1 MTHFQRVI
9 KYLALLLAFFL
20 TAAIIFGGIGL
31 MGTIFGISNNSVLD
45 EMYSIELSQN
55 IEHIDIDVSAAS
67 LKIVLGDKFALS
79 TNIGKLNLTSD
90 STLKIKQRQHQ
101 VFSINN
107 GKSGEIILTIP
118 ADVVFKSFE
127 LDAGAGSIEIERLNS
142 QSVEIDAG
150 AGSIN
155 IKGGEIE
162 RLDLDLGVGKANIT
176 SAIKGKSNIDC
187 GVGETNI
194 NLIGKMDDYTLD
206 IDTGIGS
213 ITLNGTDI
221 KGNTKIGNGQHKLEI
236 DGGVGVVNIN
246 FVNE

>member
-20 TAAIIFGGIGL
+20 AAAIIFGGIGL

-55 IEHIDIDVSAAS
+55 IERIDIDLSAAS

-79 TNIGKLNLTSD
+79 TNIGKLNVTSD
-90 STLKIKQRQHQ
+90 STLKIKQKQHQ
-101 VFSINN
+101 VFSINY

-118 ADVVFKSFE
+118 ADAMLQSFE

-162 RLDLDLGVGKANIT
+162 RLDLDLCVGKANIT

-213 ITLNGTDI
+213 ITLNGSDI
-221 KGNTKIGNGQHKLEI
+221 KGNTKIGNGQYKLEI